1 MKKSSSLSNSSA
13 TKRLPASTRIAIV
26 VSSYHDS
33 ITEKM
38 LDASRAKLIAA
49 GLTEKQIEIVRV
61 PGAWE
66 IPLAAK
72 WIADSKK
79 FAAIIA
85 LGAVIKGDTSHDQ
98 HINRFVSLS
107 LGQLGLASGIPV
119 AFGVLTCNNLS
130 QARERSGGKLGNKG
144 SEAAEAALAMLRLR
158 RTISN

>member
-1 MKKSSSLSNSSA
+1 MKSSSVQTTSNLSQ
-13 TKRLPASTRIAIV
+13 RLPASTRVAIV
-26 VSSYHDS
+26 VSSYHDL

-38 LDASRAKLIAA
+38 LDAARATLAAA
-49 GLTEKQIEIVRV
+49 GMTKKQIEIIRV

-72 WIADSKK
+72 WISESKK
-79 FAAIIA
+79 FAAIIT

-107 LGQLGLASGIPV
+107 LGQLGLATGIPV
-119 AFGVLTCNNLS
+119 TFGVLTCNNLS

-144 SEAAEAALAMLRLR
+144 SEAAQAALAMLHLR